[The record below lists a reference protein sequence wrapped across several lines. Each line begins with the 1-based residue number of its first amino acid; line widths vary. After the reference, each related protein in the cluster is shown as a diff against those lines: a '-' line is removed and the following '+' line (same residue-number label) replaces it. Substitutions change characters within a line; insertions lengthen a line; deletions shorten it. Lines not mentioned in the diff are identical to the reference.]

1 MQQYPD
7 EKYCIMFLYMDDQQK
22 LDKRHL
28 LGKRERQHLVLYHG
42 IAVLVQAKT
51 F

>member
-28 LGKRERQHLVLYHG
+28 LGKTTLGTVSWHCSFSTSKNVL
-42 IAVLVQAKT
+42 AK
-51 F
+51 